1 MSDQHETGRNDNDR
15 HDSGQQVSGQQV
27 SGRHDRALGA
37 LTGLALGDAL
47 GMPTQLLTREAIRA
61 RYGVLTWFV
70 DAPDDNEIS
79 RGTPAGRVTDDTDQA
94 VIVGRLL
101 VEGTGRVDPRR
112 LADELLSWETR
123 MVERGSADLLGPST
137 RRALRLLAE
146 GTPAGTTGRWGDTN
160 GAAMRVAP
168 VGIAYPADPVDR
180 LVDAVA
186 DSNRVTHDT
195 TVANAGAA
203 AVAAAVSA
211 GIDGA
216 APAEA
221 LRRGIDAARIGATR
235 GHYVPGADVA
245 ARIEWACDLV
255 TASGETGTGDDPL
268 DVIYRLVGTGVA
280 TQEAVPAAFAVVA
293 LHPDDPFQACLA
305 AASLGGDCDTV
316 AAMVGAI
323 SGTCHGYAALPRGAV
338 DALGAANPDLDL
350 AALAGRLLALRER
363 HRHSQGKHAEVAR

>member
-1 MSDQHETGRNDNDR
+1 VKPAGGAVNPVCVSDRYDR
-15 HDSGQQVSGQQV
+15 T
-27 SGRHDRALGA
+27 LGA

-47 GMPTQLLTREAIRA
+47 GMPTQLLPRERIRE
-61 RYGVLTWFV
+61 RYGELTWFV

-94 VIVGRLL
+94 VILGRLL
-101 VEGTGRVDPRR
+101 VEGHGRVDPRR
-112 LADELLSWETR
+112 FAYELLAWEAR
-123 MVERGSADLLGPST
+123 MAQRGSTDLLGPST
-137 RRALRLLAE
+137 RRSLHLLTQ
-146 GTPAGTTGRWGDTN
+146 GTPADSSGRWGDTN
-160 GAAMRVAP
+160 GAAMRVTP
-168 VGIAYPADPVDR
+168 VGIAYPADPLDR

-186 DSNRVTHDT
+186 DVDRPTHDT

-221 LRRGIDAARIGATR
+221 LALGVEAARAGARR

-245 ARIEWACDLV
+245 ARIEWACGLA
-255 TASGETGTGDDPL
+255 TTSEDPL

-293 LHPDDPFQACLA
+293 VQPDDPWRACLA

-323 SGTCHGYAALPRGAV
+323 VGACHGLAALPAEAV
-338 DALGAANPDLDL
+338 AALAAANPDLDL
-350 AALAGRLLALRER
+350 TSLAHGLLRLRDDPGSLP
-363 HRHSQGKHAEVAR
+363 